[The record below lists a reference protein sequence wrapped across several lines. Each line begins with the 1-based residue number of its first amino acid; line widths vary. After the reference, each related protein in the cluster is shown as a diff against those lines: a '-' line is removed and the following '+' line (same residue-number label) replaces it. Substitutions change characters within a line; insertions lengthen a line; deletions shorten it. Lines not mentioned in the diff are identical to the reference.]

1 MKKKVLIIVSSGSN
15 NRGTEALVR
24 GTLVLLSSAFEELEV
39 TLASST
45 PLADSKLCLPYVVS
59 YIPRV
64 NKYRSKLSLGHLLN
78 RIKKEFCAEYK
89 DYSNLV
95 RCSAS
100 QDLILVVGA
109 DNYDV
114 AYKLYPGIHRLNM
127 LLKKH
132 CTGKLFLYDCS
143 LNKESVTVKFIEEAK
158 MFDAFSVREH
168 QTLENLQGK
177 YDGNNLY
184 YFPDPAFVMP
194 SQTVTLP
201 DYWKDNNMIG
211 INLSTLIVH
220 SSYGDGLH
228 EKIIGAYK
236 YMMDKILEE
245 TPFDIVLIPHVMR
258 RKDLAILE
266 EIKELFSS
274 IDRVHLISNE
284 GYIAPELKYIISNCR
299 FFVGARTH
307 ATVAAYSSCVPTL
320 VLGYSTKSIGIA
332 KDLFGTE
339 KGYVISVKDVKTEED
354 LWNGFKSIMQN
365 EKEIKATLQEM
376 IPQYQEKAYSI
387 TTLFKE
393 LVEK

>member
-1 MKKKVLIIVSSGSN
+1 MKSILIIVCSGTY

-24 GTLVLLSSAFEELEV
+24 GTVKLLREACGEINV

-45 PLADSKLCLPYVVS
+45 PHEDSLLNLPYVSSYVS
-59 YIPRV
+59 RITKHTDVLSKTIQKIIKRISHKKRYDF
-64 NKYRSKLSLGHLLN
+64 SKLVA
-78 RIKKEFCAEYK
+78 CAK
-89 DYSNLV
+89 Q
-95 RCSAS
+95 
-100 QDLILVVGA
+100 QDLIIVVGA

-114 AYKLYPGIHRLNM
+114 AYNSFEGLHALNV
-127 LLKKH
+127 LLKNE
-132 CTGKLFLYDCS
+132 CSGKLFLYDCS
-143 LNKESVTVKFIEEAK
+143 LNKESVTEKFIEEAK

-284 GYIAPELKYIISNCR
+284 GYKAPELKYIISNCR

-339 KGYVISVKDVKTEED
+339 EGYVISVKDVKQKED
-354 LWNGFKSIMQN
+354 LWNGLKTIMQ
-365 EKEIKATLQEM
+365 KEEGIKALLQEKM
-376 IPQYQEKAYSI
+376 PHYQEQVHSMA
-387 TTLFKE
+387 TLFKE
-393 LVEK
+393 LLEK